1 MFKTFGFHTFIRP
14 IKINERCTKSN
25 CIEMM
30 RRIGK
35 CFRIAKVTKTIVL
48 VTLAILKHFPILQN
62 NAPHARSNVRCL
74 KTVLRVSSSLR

>member
-35 CFRIAKVTKTIVL
+35 CFRIAKVTKTDYSL
-48 VTLAILKHFPILQN
+48 GNFGYSKAFPNSPEQCP
-62 NAPHARSNVRCL
+62 ACPE
-74 KTVLRVSSSLR
+74 